1 MKEKVDLQKGIHD
14 GGAIKERRARSSSKE
29 IAQAAAI
36 LLDSGAAEQ
45 LARATIELLTADG
58 EDFNTKKLEDKKEGT
73 GRRHGR
79 YTR

>member
-36 LLDSGAAEQ
+36 LLDSGAAE
-45 LARATIELLTADG
+45 
-58 EDFNTKKLEDKKEGT
+58 
-73 GRRHGR
+73 
-79 YTR
+79 